1 MNGRSV
7 ASAWAA
13 SMLAAAWGV
22 AIFLVPAGK
31 ASALTPDSPEVRA
44 ALAKAVKFLES
55 DEANDTRLGARALVG
70 LVLLKYGAPADH
82 PKITAAAD
90 AIVRAVANKE
100 ATDIKIDLYSTGL
113 AIIFLVTLD
122 PSKYHNEIILLLKS
136 YEVRQKP
143 HGGWGYPEGHQHAGT
158 GDTSMTQ
165 YAVLSAWEAAQ
176 VGFTMSQT
184 SLENVAIWLLKTQ
197 DPSGGFGYQGNVSD
211 DFTPVKQSGVKHSMV
226 AAGMGSL
233 YICADLLGL
242 GSRPERRD
250 DLPVV
255 FREVKV
261 KAENPEQEEVKTKV
275 DPRILRAALNR
286 GNVWLRTHFNIEPP
300 GWTHYYLYALERYW
314 SFREL
319 AEGRSEKEPRWY
331 NEGARMLIRTQ
342 AENGSWNSKSG
353 PTADTAFGAL
363 FLLRSSKKS
372 IEKARS
378 FNAGVMVVGHGLPR
392 RTDAVEVRLGRVVVK
407 SDRDPTEELMAL
419 LDRPEHADFARAL
432 DAIEEM
438 PLEQI
443 QALTAQHFSRLE
455 GLSRHSSA
463 LARLAAVRAL
473 GRVRNLDHA
482 PVLIRALADSNAEV
496 AAEARAG
503 LLRLSRRTD
512 EAPTQPANELQR
524 RDEIARWKAWLLAVR
539 PDAEVSP

>member
-1 MNGRSV
+1 MGGRAV
-7 ASAWAA
+7 GV
-13 SMLAAAWGV
+13 LQAAAIRAAVLGV
-22 AIFLVPAGK
+22 AVLFAVGSK

-82 PKITAAAD
+82 PKIVAAAE
-90 AIVRAVANKE
+90 AIVRAVADKE
-100 ATDIKIDLYSTGL
+100 AADVKTDLYSTGL

-143 HGGWGYPEGHQHAGT
+143 HGGWGYPDRET

-176 VGFTMSQT
+176 AGFSMSRT

-197 DPSGGFGYQGNVSD
+197 DPSGGFGYQGTVSD
-211 DFTPVKQSGVKHSMV
+211 DFTPVKQSGVKHSMA

-255 FREVKV
+255 FREVKQ
-261 KAENPEQEEVKTKV
+261 KAENPEQEKAKSKV

-286 GNVWLRTHFNIEPP
+286 GNTWLRTHFNVEPP

-319 AEGRSEKEPRWY
+319 AEGRSDKEPRWY

-342 AENGSWNSKSG
+342 AENGSWNSKAG

-392 RTDAVEVRLGRVVVK
+392 QTDAVEVRLGRVVVK
-407 SDRDPTEELMAL
+407 SDRDPTEELLAL

-432 DAIEEM
+432 DAIEEL

-455 GLSRHSSA
+455 GLSRHPSA

-473 GRVRNLDHA
+473 GRVRNLNHA
-482 PVLIRALADSNAEV
+482 PVLIRALGDDNAEV

-512 EAPTQPANELQR
+512 ETPTPPANELQR

>member
-1 MNGRSV
+1 MGGRAV
-7 ASAWAA
+7 GIVR
-13 SMLAAAWGV
+13 AAAMRAAVLGV
-22 AIFLVPAGK
+22 AILFAAGSK

-44 ALAKAVKFLES
+44 AVAKAVKFLES
-55 DEANDTRLGARALVG
+55 DEANDSRLGARALVG

-82 PKITAAAD
+82 PKIVAAAES
-90 AIVRAVANKE
+90 IVRAVANKE
-100 ATDIKIDLYSTGL
+100 AADIKNDLYSTGL

-143 HGGWGYPEGHQHAGT
+143 HGGWGYPERET

-176 VGFTMSQT
+176 AGFSMSQT

-197 DPSGGFGYQGNVSD
+197 DPSGGFGYQGKVAD
-211 DFTPVKQSGVKHSMV
+211 DFTPVKQSGVKHSMT

-255 FREVKV
+255 FREVKPKV
-261 KAENPEQEEVKTKV
+261 ENPEKEEVKSKV

-286 GNVWLRTHFNIEPP
+286 GNTWLRTHFDVEPP

-319 AEGRSEKEPRWY
+319 AEGRSDKEPRWY

-342 AENGSWNSKSG
+342 AENGSWNSKAG

-392 RTDAVEVRLGRVVVK
+392 QTDAVEVRLGRVVVK

-432 DAIEEM
+432 DAIEEL

-443 QALTAQHFSRLE
+443 QALTAQHFDRLKS
-455 GLSRHSSA
+455 LSRHPSA

-473 GRVRNLDHA
+473 GRVRNLNHA
-482 PVLIRALADSNAEV
+482 PVLIRALGDDNLEV

-503 LLRLSRRTD
+503 HRHH
-512 EAPTQPANELQR
+512 
-524 RDEIARWKAWLLAVR
+524 ARGRAVR
-539 PDAEVSP
+539 PATAGCGF

>member
-1 MNGRSV
+1 MGGRAV
-7 ASAWAA
+7 GILRAGAVP
-13 SMLAAAWGV
+13 AAALGV
-22 AIFLVPAGK
+22 AVLLSVGST

-82 PKITAAAD
+82 PKIVAAAD

-100 ATDIKIDLYSTGL
+100 ATDIKNDLYSTGL

-143 HGGWGYPEGHQHAGT
+143 HGGWGYPDRET

-176 VGFTMSQT
+176 VGFSMSQT

-197 DPSGGFGYQGNVSD
+197 DPSGGFGYQGRVSD

-261 KAENPEQEEVKTKV
+261 KADNPEQEEAKTKV

-286 GNVWLRTHFNIEPP
+286 GNLWLRTHYNIEPA

-392 RTDAVEVRLGRVVVK
+392 QTDAVEVRLGRVVVK

-443 QALTAQHFSRLE
+443 RALTAQHFSRLE

-482 PVLIRALADSNAEV
+482 PVLIRALGDANTEV

-512 EAPTQPANELQR
+512 ESPAQPANELQR

>member
-1 MNGRSV
+1 MGGRAVGVSR
-7 ASAWAA
+7 AA
-13 SMLAAAWGV
+13 VLGV
-22 AIFLVPAGK
+22 AILFAAGTK
-31 ASALTPDSPEVRA
+31 AVALTPDSPEVRA
-44 ALAKAVKFLES
+44 AVAKAVKFLES
-55 DEANDTRLGARALVG
+55 DEANDTRIGARALVG

-82 PKITAAAD
+82 PKIVAAAE
-90 AIVRAVANKE
+90 AIVRAVADKE
-100 ATDIKIDLYSTGL
+100 ATDIKNDLYSTGL

-143 HGGWGYPEGHQHAGT
+143 HGGWGYPDRET

-176 VGFTMSQT
+176 AGFRMSQT

-197 DPSGGFGYQGNVSD
+197 DPSGGFGYQGKVAD
-211 DFTPVKQSGVKHSMV
+211 DFTPVKQSGVKHSMA

-233 YICADLLGL
+233 YICADSLGL

-250 DLPVV
+250 DLSAV
-255 FREVKV
+255 FREVKQKV
-261 KAENPEQEEVKTKV
+261 ENSEQEEVKSKV

-286 GNVWLRTHFNIEPP
+286 GNVWLRQNFNVEPP

-319 AEGRSEKEPRWY
+319 AEGRSDKEPRWY

-342 AENGSWNSKSG
+342 AENGSWNSKAG

-392 RTDAVEVRLGRVVVK
+392 QTDAVEVRLGRVVVK

-432 DAIEEM
+432 DAIEEL

-443 QALTAQHFSRLE
+443 QTLTAQHFSRLE
-455 GLSRHSSA
+455 GLSRHPSA

-473 GRVRNLDHA
+473 GRVRNLNHA
-482 PVLIRALADSNAEV
+482 PVLIRALGDDNAEV

-512 EAPTQPANELQR
+512 ETPTPPANELQR

-539 PDAEVSP
+539 PDAEVAP